1 MKRFSET
8 EKWDDPW
15 FQGLPPPAKLLFLF
29 IIDRCNNAGFMEINE
44 SGIIHHTKLDPKA
57 LEPAWQAL
65 TKGVIVREGWAWV
78 RRFLRHQKNDN
89 LNPLN
94 PAHRQIL
101 TLLSDQSK
109 RFVGVAQF
117 DELVAPYKGLNSPIG
132 TGNGIGKGEGRG
144 AGEGDPPPNPKR
156 RARWFPE
163 ELRGN
168 AEFIRLFTEWE
179 DHKLAQGYPITVTA
193 RPHVLGRLAAAGP
206 GAACAVLERS
216 LAESASKLL
225 WDEPRQNG
233 RTAPPVKK
241 LAPPIIETNEEKKI
255 RELREAGMI

>member
-15 FQGLPPPAKLLFLF
+15 FQDLQPPAKLLFLF
-29 IIDRCNNAGFMEINE
+29 IIDRCNNAGFLEVNE
-44 SGIIHHTKLDPKA
+44 GGIIHHTKMEPRA
-57 LEPAWQAL
+57 LEAAWKSL
-65 TKGVIVREGWAWV
+65 TKGIIVREGWAWV
-78 RRFLRHQKNDN
+78 RRFLRHQKNEN

-109 RFVGVAQF
+109 RFVGVPQF
-117 DELVAPYKGLNSPIG
+117 DEFIAPYKGLISPIGKG
-132 TGNGIGKGEGRG
+132 TGNGIGGGRG
-144 AGEGDPPPNPKR
+144 AGEGYPPADPKR

-163 ELRGN
+163 TLRDN
-168 AEFIRLFTEWE
+168 TEFVRLFTEWE

-206 GAACAVLERS
+206 GIACAVLERS
-216 LAESASKLL
+216 LEESSSKLL
-225 WDEPRQNG
+225 WEEPRHNG
-233 RTAPPVKK
+233 SARAKSQKPNNPHRQT
-241 LAPPIIETNEEKKI
+241 LEEQALERLKQ
-255 RELREAGMI
+255 